1 VTGSAAEGS
10 PLADVLIVDD
20 DPDAAEALA
29 DLMRVDGHEVSI
41 GFNGEEGLRL
51 ARERLP
57 DVALLDVEMPVLGG
71 PAMAHQMFI
80 HDMGLENVPVVL
92 LSGVPNLKR
101 VAAEVGTPYFLA
113 KPYRYAQLVALV
125 TRVLVERIA
134 PDHAARLKRE

>member
-1 VTGSAAEGS
+1 
-10 PLADVLIVDD
+10 VLIVDD
-20 DPDAAEALA
+20 DPDVAEALA
-29 DLMRVDGHEVSI
+29 DLMRVDGHEVRV

-71 PAMAHQMFI
+71 PAMSHQMFI
-80 HDMGLENVPVVL
+80 RDMGLENVPVVF

-113 KPYRYAQLVALV
+113 KPYRYAQLVTLV
-125 TRVLVERIA
+125 SQVLAERIA
-134 PDHAARLKRE
+134 PDHGARLRHD